1 MVRTQQRQTYG
12 EEVANVLTHG
22 AGMIF
27 GIVAIVL
34 LLIASI
40 RNGNPWAVGSSVVYA
55 LSMTLSYVTSTFY
68 HASSHARQKRLLRRF
83 DHSAIYLHIAGT
95 YTPFTLVALRQ
106 EGYWGWLLFAIVWIA
121 AVIGVFLSFR
131 KMKKTDHLK
140 TTCYLAMGWVVIIAF
155 KPLVDVFQ
163 RTDSMDV
170 LYWLIGGGL
179 FYTVGCVFYFFD
191 TYKYMHP
198 MWHFF
203 VLGGYRLPT
212 FAIDKRNKV
221 LILKNKQQWMQ
232 LQSQQQW
239 FSLYSILTS
248 GADNLFITPSSTTGR
263 KYVQK
268 LFSRKTM
275 TAISK
280 RDFVTDMTTTRKSA
294 WRPKKSRLGIRC
306 PTNGKTHIA
315 WNTSTI

>member
-1 MVRTQQRQTYG
+1 MVRTKQRQTYG

-68 HASSHARQKRLLRRF
+68 HASSHARRKRLLRRF

-121 AVIGVFLSFR
+121 AVIGVFLSFK

-191 TYKYMHP
+191 TYKCMHP

-203 VLGGYRLPT
+203 VLGGSVCHFISIYL
-212 FAIDKRNKV
+212 
-221 LILKNKQQWMQ
+221 LI
-232 LQSQQQW
+232 
-239 FSLYSILTS
+239 
-248 GADNLFITPSSTTGR
+248 R
-263 KYVQK
+263 
-268 LFSRKTM
+268 
-275 TAISK
+275 
-280 RDFVTDMTTTRKSA
+280 
-294 WRPKKSRLGIRC
+294 
-306 PTNGKTHIA
+306 
-315 WNTSTI
+315 

>member
-140 TTCYLAMGWVVIIAF
+140 TTCYLAMGWCIIF
-155 KPLVDVFQ
+155 FIKPTVACLGFGGTVFLL
-163 RTDSMDV
+163 T
-170 LYWLIGGGL
+170 GGVA
-179 FYTVGCVFYFFD
+179 YTVGAVLYGIGKKKKYIHSVFHLFVLAGSIL
-191 TYKYMHP
+191 
-198 MWHFF
+198 HFF
-203 VLGGYRLPT
+203 M
-212 FAIDKRNKV
+212 
-221 LILKNKQQWMQ
+221 IL
-232 LQSQQQW
+232 
-239 FSLYSILTS
+239 F
-248 GADNLFITPSSTTGR
+248 
-263 KYVQK
+263 YVIM
-268 LFSRKTM
+268 R
-275 TAISK
+275 
-280 RDFVTDMTTTRKSA
+280 
-294 WRPKKSRLGIRC
+294 
-306 PTNGKTHIA
+306 
-315 WNTSTI
+315 

>member
-1 MVRTQQRQTYG
+1 MATMKFKTNAKCGGCVAAIGAKLNKLVKEDEWSVDLKSPDKVLEVTADVPADKIIAAVTDAGFKAEQLYPAMVRTQQRQTYG

-203 VLGGYRLPT
+203 VLGGSVCHFISIYL
-212 FAIDKRNKV
+212 
-221 LILKNKQQWMQ
+221 LI
-232 LQSQQQW
+232 
-239 FSLYSILTS
+239 
-248 GADNLFITPSSTTGR
+248 R
-263 KYVQK
+263 
-268 LFSRKTM
+268 
-275 TAISK
+275 
-280 RDFVTDMTTTRKSA
+280 
-294 WRPKKSRLGIRC
+294 
-306 PTNGKTHIA
+306 
-315 WNTSTI
+315 

>member
-1 MVRTQQRQTYG
+1 
-12 EEVANVLTHG
+12 
-22 AGMIF
+22 
-27 GIVAIVL
+27 
-34 LLIASI
+34 
-40 RNGNPWAVGSSVVYA
+40 
-55 LSMTLSYVTSTFY
+55 MTLSYVTSTFY

-106 EGYWGWLLFAIVWIA
+106 EGYWGWILFAIVWTA
-121 AVIGVFLSFR
+121 AVIGVFLSFK

-203 VLGGYRLPT
+203 VLGGSVCHFISIYL
-212 FAIDKRNKV
+212 
-221 LILKNKQQWMQ
+221 LI
-232 LQSQQQW
+232 
-239 FSLYSILTS
+239 
-248 GADNLFITPSSTTGR
+248 R
-263 KYVQK
+263 
-268 LFSRKTM
+268 
-275 TAISK
+275 
-280 RDFVTDMTTTRKSA
+280 
-294 WRPKKSRLGIRC
+294 
-306 PTNGKTHIA
+306 
-315 WNTSTI
+315 